1 MCGAAAAI
9 GPAMSI
15 AGTAISAVGEKGK
28 YDAQVADIAN
38 YNNQVY
44 ENAINANRAAS
55 QKYGD
60 EGYRYTYNMR
70 DLQQQG
76 YKSAMEGRRATGTAI
91 ASAGSSG
98 VYGSSASVENIL
110 GDIDQQQAENLNR
123 IKTKQD
129 DSTQSFINNTKSIET
144 EAKNR
149 QNSMRYKQYPQDMTG
164 LSIASGIFGAIGK
177 AGSSYANSQ

>member
-9 GPAMSI
+9 GPLASV
-15 AGTAISAVGEKGK
+15 AGTAVSAMGESQKH
-28 YDAQVADIAN
+28 DAEVADIDA
-38 YNNQVY
+38 YNRQVY
-44 ENAINANRAAS
+44 ENAINSNRAAS

-76 YKSAMEGRRATGTAI
+76 YKSAMEARRATGTAI

-98 VYGSSASVENIL
+98 VSGSSISVESIL
-110 GDIDQQQAENLNR
+110 NDIDQQGAENLNR

-129 DSTQSFINNTKSIET
+129 DTTQSFINNTKSIET

-149 QNSMRYKQYPQDMTG
+149 TASMRYKNYPSDNTG
-164 LSIASGIFGAIGK
+164 LTIASGLIGAVGK
-177 AGSSYANSQ
+177 AAGSLNS